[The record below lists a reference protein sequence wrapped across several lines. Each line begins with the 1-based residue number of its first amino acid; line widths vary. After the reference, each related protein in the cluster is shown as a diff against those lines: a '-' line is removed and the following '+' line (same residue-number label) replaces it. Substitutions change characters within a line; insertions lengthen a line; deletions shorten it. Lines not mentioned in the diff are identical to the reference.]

1 MPWRVKR
8 HGGVAASGLF
18 TTAPGPA
25 DAEAATVRAMFVTTE
40 HHALQ
45 SARATAITESTSRAG
60 IFMGAVSAGLIA
72 LGLTATVT
80 QLRLGFYIL
89 SVVLLSSLAFIGFAT
104 FDRVLRS
111 GIEAVHYGERIARL
125 RAYYFDFAPELTQ
138 YLAGCPSPRHRSVR
152 GLEGGHGRFYR
163 TVAGMI
169 GTVTAILTGVT
180 AGTITEIVTGNSVL
194 RGWSTAGVVG
204 VAVLAALIRVHDRAW
219 RRASRDGLFGG
230 EQERGT
236 ADGHGRRS
244 PYRELS

>member
-1 MPWRVKR
+1 
-8 HGGVAASGLF
+8 
-18 TTAPGPA
+18 
-25 DAEAATVRAMFVTTE
+25 
-40 HHALQ
+40 
-45 SARATAITESTSRAG
+45 
-60 IFMGAVSAGLIA
+60 
-72 LGLTATVT
+72 
-80 QLRLGFYIL
+80 
-89 SVVLLSSLAFIGFAT
+89 VVLLSSLAFIGFAT

-169 GTVTAILTGVT
+169 GTVTA
-180 AGTITEIVTGNSVL
+180 NSVL
-194 RGWSTAGVVG
+194 RGWGTAGVVG